1 MGKIPRLTDSA
12 EDRLFDDP
20 LYEPTVE
27 HLVDTINAE
36 VDAALDL
43 LERLQLEAGVLV
55 ALMVRINEQAEHP
68 ALQYWRQVKSGHH

>member
-1 MGKIPRLTDSA
+1 MGKIPRLTDA
-12 EDRLFDDP
+12 ADDRLFDHP
-20 LYEPTVE
+20 LYEPTAE

-55 ALMVRINEQAEHP
+55 ALMTRINERAEHP
-68 ALQYWRQVKSGHH
+68 ALQYWRQIKSRHH